1 MRRYETFVI
10 IDPDLSQDIRDQVV
24 ERVEELI
31 AQMDGF
37 LVLTDDWG
45 ERKLAYEIKKRARGY
60 YVRFDYCG
68 LSPLV
73 NEIERFFRIDDRA
86 LKYMTVL
93 LDKDADLEKVK
104 EEKAAAEAAAQSK
117 TDMEEAPAET
127 HTAPVKA
134 ADTAPVKA
142 ADTAPV
148 KAADTAPVEAVDTA
162 PVKAVDTAPVEAV
175 DTAPVE
181 AVDTAPAEAVDT
193 APVKAVRRSG
203 GHCPCKSGGYCPC
216 KSGGYCPCRSGGYC
230 PCKRIRSKPGRDDRR
245 KKRKSTLFR

>member
-93 LDKDADLEKVK
+93 LDKDADLEKIK
-104 EEKAAAEAAAQSK
+104 EEKAAKEAAKMAAAESK
-117 TDMEEAPAET
+117 TDMEEAPEET
-127 HTAPVKA
+127 QK
-134 ADTAPVKA
+134 
-142 ADTAPV
+142 
-148 KAADTAPVEAVDTA
+148 EVDTA
-162 PVKAVDTAPVEAV
+162 PVKEVDTAPVKEVDAAPVEEVDTAPVKEVDTAPVEESEVNREERKAEQVPSPDEADSAV
-175 DTAPVE
+175 ETTPLKNPEE
-181 AVDTAPAEAVDT
+181 A
-193 APVKAVRRSG
+193 
-203 GHCPCKSGGYCPC
+203 
-216 KSGGYCPCRSGGYC
+216 
-230 PCKRIRSKPGRDDRR
+230 
-245 KKRKSTLFR
+245 

>member
-37 LVLTDDWG
+37 LVFTDDWG

-86 LKYMTVL
+86 LKYITVL

-104 EEKAAAEAAAQSK
+104 EEKAAADAAAKSK
-117 TDMEEAPAET
+117 TDMEEAPEET
-127 HTAPVKA
+127 QKEVETAPVEVETAPVKVDA
-134 ADTAPVKA
+134 
-142 ADTAPV
+142 
-148 KAADTAPVEAVDTA
+148 APVEVDA
-162 PVKAVDTAPVEAV
+162 APVEV
-175 DTAPVE
+175 DAAPVE
-181 AVDTAPAEAVDT
+181 ESEVNREEMKKEEDAPSSGEADSAVETTPLKNPEEA
-193 APVKAVRRSG
+193 
-203 GHCPCKSGGYCPC
+203 
-216 KSGGYCPCRSGGYC
+216 
-230 PCKRIRSKPGRDDRR
+230 
-245 KKRKSTLFR
+245 